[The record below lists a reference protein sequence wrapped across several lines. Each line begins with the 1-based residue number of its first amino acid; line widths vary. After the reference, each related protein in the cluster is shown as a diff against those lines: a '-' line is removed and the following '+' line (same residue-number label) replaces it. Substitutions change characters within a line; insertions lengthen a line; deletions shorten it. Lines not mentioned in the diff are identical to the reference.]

1 MNEYDSEKM
10 LDMLSLEEKF
20 IQTNNQEEADLLVLN
35 TCSIREKAQER
46 VFHQVGSCLLY
57 TSPSPRD

>member
-1 MNEYDSEKM
+1 MKKVFIKTHGCQMNEYDSEKM

-35 TCSIREKAQER
+35 T
-46 VFHQVGSCLLY
+46 
-57 TSPSPRD
+57 